1 MRFPANDGGDEMN
14 SCICDI
20 SKWERKGNV
29 YVYPGTPDKNNWYDK
44 GLVPKN
50 DYTAD
55 LYGWYGFTFETELH
69 GAEEIEV
76 RAGLLDFGEVN
87 TGESIDDFVWKGTVY
102 GEGTVRVWVPL
113 HRFDLFSSMPA
124 RWRFLRRV
132 EVNREVSGLRAVKGR
147 TIYAEAEVLSKPA
160 DAGET
165 VSYAISVVN
174 CTGEKQAVSFN
185 MKKTGYEV
193 TKTELPEDFVLE
205 PYEEKRVCVSVEMS
219 ERVAEG
225 GFEKQIIELAANGGE
240 SRTLEFYT
248 VRRMQ
253 HPYIVCTEPEW
264 KAVKEKAENY
274 EWAGDIA
281 DTYIK
286 RAEEW
291 SVPDYEKGVNY
302 LFETDNAHKCFNS
315 TVAWKLT
322 GRIEFAEK
330 AAEFLRRVSDRE
342 RGYPSK
348 LKACHQQLVHEG
360 EFFKS
365 CAKAYDLI
373 YDAGVLSEQ
382 DHEDIHASFRIFMD
396 FLDWA
401 LSDGGISNWSLAEIA
416 GALYCAMAVQDRERI
431 ERFVFGTGGAL
442 AHLQAGVY
450 DDGWWCECTIGYNQM
465 AAGLFSEYTVALRPW
480 GINLAG
486 WWVPAQYSNKVHFRN
501 QAMDGLS
508 WDIYGETKRNYRC
521 IEDLWDS
528 LVALANYRSVVQG
541 VNDSAE
547 ERFEGASPVAFDSRY
562 DIAYAIYGKPEYAQ
576 IIRNGGEK
584 AFRDLFRGVPE
595 LPDIQSDV
603 HRRSCYFHNGGISL
617 LRTDTEGRSDEE
629 QFEISLKYG
638 SHGGAHGHYDRCA
651 LNAVSRYGKALFN
664 PENVWYS
671 YGTFMYK
678 FYVQNSISHNMTTV
692 DLKLQDPQEGRQLL
706 FHSGSLFH
714 ASTVENCA
722 AWSNPPYGG
731 WRVRSQEPT
740 FRERAWIEGR
750 YVPIPDDA
758 PEYTKRTGFTEKIMQ
773 RRMAVLLDDCVVCF
787 DYLEGADEHTYHC
800 IYHLPGLKGIE
811 GEESSSAGHTEQLVT
826 DPLSSAQFIT
836 DVDRYVQRGTVR
848 LEFGFDYDEK
858 VSAKAP
864 WLLTPFRSGHNV
876 PGHLKT
882 DLYYVE
888 DGGSELIVGCDPEYY
903 PVSKR
908 LFYSVTADGETVA
921 DGKFGAWILGRDH
934 IEADVSGKKTVQL
947 HVRTEDGTID
957 HNLIKETVKTIF
969 WGDPYFETADGGR
982 VWLSELEYSTENVDR
997 GMGIG
1002 VDYAGGPVKIQT
1014 KQYGRAVPGD
1024 VIDKSREGV
1033 ITVDVSGINAVK
1045 FVSDIGG
1052 DYPVGDESGR
1062 RRFIALEKRGKAAS
1076 FISVLEPHTGERMI
1090 EKAEAVE
1097 GGVKLTLADGR
1108 VQTVTVTGMDTGR
1121 PCAEV
1126 KEYRNGELLRC
1137 ETAEGVE
1144 E

>member
-1 MRFPANDGGDEMN
+1 MN
-14 SCICDI
+14 SCIYDI
-20 SKWERKGNV
+20 SKWDRKGNS
-29 YVYPGTPDKNNWYDK
+29 YIYPGTPDKSNWYDK
-44 GLVPKN
+44 GLVPMN

-76 RAGLLDFGEVN
+76 RAGLLDFAEVN
-87 TGESIDDFVWKGTVY
+87 AEELIDYFTWKGTVY
-102 GEGTVRVWVPL
+102 GEGMVRVWVPL
-113 HRFDLFSSMPA
+113 HRFDLLSSMPA
-124 RWRFLRRV
+124 RWRFLRSV
-132 EVNREVSGLRAVKGR
+132 EVDREVSGLRAVKGK
-147 TIYAEAEVLSKPA
+147 TIYAGAEIMSKPA
-160 DAGET
+160 AAGET
-165 VSYAISVVN
+165 VRYEVCVAN
-174 CTGEKQAVSFN
+174 CTGEKQAVSFD
-185 MKKTGYEV
+185 MERTGYEV
-193 TKTELPEDFVLE
+193 TVTKLPERELVLE
-205 PYEEKRVCVSVEMS
+205 PYEQKSVSIEVTMS
-219 ERVAEG
+219 ERVADG
-225 GFEKQIIELAANGGE
+225 GFEKQRVEVIANGGDGQL
-240 SRTLEFYT
+240 LEFYT
-248 VRRMQ
+248 VRHMK

-264 KAVKEKAENY
+264 QAVIEKAEKY
-274 EWAGDIA
+274 AWAGNIA
-281 DTYIK
+281 DTYIR

-291 SVPDYEKGVNY
+291 EVPERAEGSKY

-315 TVAWKLT
+315 AVAWKLT
-322 GRIEFAEK
+322 GRREFAEK
-330 AAEFLRRVSDRE
+330 SAEFLRRVCDRE
-342 RGYPSK
+342 KGYPVK

-373 YDAGVLSEQ
+373 HDAGVLSDK
-382 DHEDIHASFRIFMD
+382 DHEDIHYSFRIFMD

-416 GALYCAMAVQDRERI
+416 GALYCAMTLQDREKI

-450 DDGWWCECTIGYNQM
+450 DDGWWCECTIGYNQL
-465 AAGLFSEYTVALRPW
+465 AAGLFSEYIVALRPW
-480 GINLAG
+480 GINLAS
-486 WWVPAQYSNKVHFRN
+486 WWVPAQYSNKVHFKN

-562 DIAYAIYGKPEYAQ
+562 DIAYAIYKKPEYAR
-576 IIRNGGEK
+576 IIKNGGEK
-584 AFRDLFRGVPE
+584 TFRDLFHGVPE
-595 LPDIQSDV
+595 LPDTESDV
-603 HRRSCYFHNGGISL
+603 HRRSCYFHNGGLSL
-617 LRTDTEGRSDEE
+617 LRTRTEGRSDEE
-629 QFEISLKYG
+629 QFEVSLKYG

-651 LNAVSRYGKALFN
+651 LNAVSRFGKALFN

-678 FYVQNSISHNMTTV
+678 FYVQNSISHNMVTV
-692 DLKLQDPQEGRQLL
+692 DLKLQDPQEGSQIL

-714 ASTVENCA
+714 ASAVENCA

-731 WRVRSQEPT
+731 WRVRTEEPT
-740 FRERAWIEGR
+740 FEERTWAEGR
-750 YVPIPDDA
+750 YVPIPKDA
-758 PEYTKRTGFTEKIMQ
+758 PEYTKRTGFTEKVMQ

-787 DYLEGADEHTYHC
+787 DYIEGGREHTYHC
-800 IYHLPGLKGIE
+800 IYHLPGLKTIDND
-811 GEESSSAGHTEQLVT
+811 SRQLKAHTEQLVT

-836 DVDRYVQRGTVR
+836 DVDRYTQRGTSR
-848 LEFGFDYDEK
+848 LEFGFEYDEK

-864 WLLTPFRSGHNV
+864 WLLSPFRSGQNV
-876 PGHLKT
+876 PGYLKT

-908 LFYSVTADGETVA
+908 LFYSVTADGETIA
-921 DGKFGAWILGRDH
+921 EGKFGAWILGRDH
-934 IEADVSGKKTVQL
+934 IEADVKGKRSVQL

-957 HNLIKETVKTIF
+957 HNLVKETVRTIF
-969 WGDPYFETADGGR
+969 WGDPYFETADGGK
-982 VWLSELEYSTENVDR
+982 VYLSELRYGTENIDC
-997 GMGIG
+997 GNGIG

-1014 KQYGRAVPGD
+1014 KQYDRAVPGD

-1033 ITVDVSGINAVK
+1033 ITVDISGLDAVR

-1052 DYPVGDESGR
+1052 DYPVGDESSR
-1062 RRFIALEKRGKAAS
+1062 RRFIALEKKGRSAS
-1076 FISVLEPHTGERMI
+1076 FVSVLEPHMEDRMI
-1090 EKAEAVE
+1090 EKAEAVKN
-1097 GGVKLTLADGR
+1097 GVRLTLADGR
-1108 VQTVTVTGMDTGR
+1108 VQTVTVTGMDTGK

-1126 KEYRNGELLRC
+1126 REYRNGKLLRF
-1137 ETAEGVE
+1137 EAAEGVE